1 MRQSRLAVCPAAGHL
16 EPGVP
21 HNRLRWSPTASSS
34 DDPASGQSRPVQE
47 SAGRYSWGNSSY
59 RGATAEAAQ
68 SRRWIKG
75 PGAGGCGRLRGSELL
90 QTQPPNDLDME
101 NRSTSS
107 RTTCRGGQGLAR
119 PNPTKSHMLT
129 LAGLDPSHAPHW
141 ASLEASNHV
150 TVSRAAQKHQLL
162 PRFPAPEGH
171 GRLQSHGARARVC
184 RRPWYVQ
191 AHGFCQDARS
201 SAPAALSARLQAGGV
216 GSCTSP
222 PPANMLAQG
231 TQEKSDYRGF
241 KTAPLWAEETFTRC
255 QKC

>member
-1 MRQSRLAVCPAAGHL
+1 MRQSPLAVCPASRL

-21 HNRLRWSPTASSS
+21 HNRLRWSPTTSSS
-34 DDPASGQSRPVQE
+34 DGPGFRTKQAGTGGCWAVQLGEQQLPRGQREGRTQQALDQRAWSRGGVG
-47 SAGRYSWGNSSY
+47 AFAAVSSY
-59 RGATAEAAQ
+59 RPSSPTTWTWSIVLSALGPPAEDTAY
-68 SRRWIKG
+68 
-75 PGAGGCGRLRGSELL
+75 
-90 QTQPPNDLDME
+90 
-101 NRSTSS
+101 
-107 RTTCRGGQGLAR
+107 AR

-129 LAGLDPSHAPHW
+129 LVGLYPSHAPHW
-141 ASLEASNHV
+141 ASLEASNDV
-150 TVSRAAQKHQLL
+150 TVPRAAQKHQLL

-171 GRLQSHGARARVC
+171 GRLQSHGARSRVC

-216 GSCTSP
+216 ESCTSP

-231 TQEKSDYRGF
+231 TQEKSDYRSF